1 MSTDEAADVPHEQA
15 ASSEDLSTEASP
27 SKSGLAAAA
36 VAVAGLSALSSVLG
50 LVRDLSLAGFF
61 GASGATDAFLVAWT
75 VPETVTPLL
84 LEGAMTSLL
93 VPLFVAE
100 LVRQGSIN
108 RLVRLTLLPYL
119 FLLLAL
125 TVLSVAAAPVFVKL
139 LAPDLSDPG
148 LAAQCFRYACLT
160 LFFMGVAGY
169 LVAALRAHDSFVRPA
184 LIYAAYNVG
193 ILTCMFLWHARL
205 GVLSAAIGLA
215 VGSVMMVAVQLPH
228 FLRLISLRGLQFR
241 ISRKFLIAATAF
253 LPIAI
258 YTLGRQAQV
267 FVERIVGSMLGAGSI
282 SYMNYA
288 SKVGQIP
295 LMLVL
300 SIATVAFPS
309 LARAAA
315 TSTGVASQA
324 DRVLRQVV
332 LMTLP
337 AMMFLIVF
345 AHPVVRF
352 MFERG
357 AFDASDTAA
366 TAGVL
371 MFYTFGLLGQVL
383 VSVGTL
389 VAFAQRG
396 QVWMPAV
403 AAGACLLVTIVL
415 DVTLSSVFGVRALGI
430 GNASGITVAAI
441 VVLVGLNRSVGWEPG
456 KLNRLLL
463 VATPLAVAAAVVARL
478 LCNTLDIT
486 GLPELVLGSATT
498 AVLFAGVAVLVRMP
512 EALELSD
519 TVLKFVRNR
528 RPKAER
534 RR

>member
-1 MSTDEAADVPHEQA
+1 MSTDEAADVPGEQA
-15 ASSEDLSTEASP
+15 ASAEDLDAEASP
-27 SKSGLAAAA
+27 KRGLAAAA

-100 LVRQGSIN
+100 IVRRRSIN

-119 FLLLAL
+119 SLLLVM
-125 TVLSVAAAPVFVKL
+125 TVLSVIAAPVLVKL
-139 LAPDLSDPG
+139 LAPDLSDPQ
-148 LAAQCFRYACLT
+148 LAVQCFRYACLT
-160 LFFMGVAGY
+160 LFFMGAAGY

-193 ILTCMFLWHARL
+193 ILTCMFLWHEHL

-241 ISRKFLIAATAF
+241 ISRRFVIAASAF

-267 FVERIVGSMLGAGSI
+267 FVERIVGSTLGAGSI

-288 SKVGQIP
+288 SKVGQLP

-337 AMMFLIVF
+337 AMMFLIAF
-345 AHPVVRF
+345 AHPVVQV

-357 AFDASDTAA
+357 AFDSSDTLT
-366 TAGVL
+366 TASVL
-371 MFYTFGLLGQVL
+371 TLYSFGLLGQVL

-396 QVWMPAV
+396 HVWMPAV

-415 DVTLSSVFGVRALGI
+415 DVTLSPGIGVRALGI

-441 VVLVGLNRSVGWEPG
+441 VVLIGLNRSVGWKPG
-456 KLNRLLL
+456 NLNRLLL
-463 VATPLAVAAAVVARL
+463 LATPLAVSAAVAARL
-478 LCNTLDIT
+478 LCNVLHLS
-486 GLPELVLGSATT
+486 GLVEILLGSAMT
-498 AVLFAGVAVLVRMP
+498 VVVFVAAALLVRMP
-512 EALELSD
+512 EARELTAAAIDFS
-519 TVLKFVRNR
+519 RNLR
-528 RPKAER
+528 LGVER